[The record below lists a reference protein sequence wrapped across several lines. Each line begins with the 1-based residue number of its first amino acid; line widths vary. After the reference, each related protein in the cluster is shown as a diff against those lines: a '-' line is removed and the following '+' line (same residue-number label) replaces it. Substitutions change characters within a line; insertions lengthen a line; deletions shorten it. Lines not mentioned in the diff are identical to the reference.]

1 MRLGGIYNMEPLTNF
16 HWGFMS
22 LSFMRLYHY
31 LVLQSISF
39 GTKVNLNSIMCP
51 AISDPF
57 EGPWYRVAANIH
69 QTFFIILHG
78 KIYCY
83 IGEKFFVPK
92 NERNKPQQQMIQET
106 NNNSDKSTITVE
118 CDSSNIKM
126 NKFKYLD
133 ANGNNIKQIGPNN
146 QILNNSKDN
155 SDNGSCHSCDEDMVI
170 LNKPV
175 ETLDQLKKDD

>member
-1 MRLGGIYNMEPLTNF
+1 MRLGGIYNMEPLNNF

-92 NERNKPQQQMIQET
+92 GERKKAQQHVIQQSNSSNKLT
-106 NNNSDKSTITVE
+106 NKVK
-118 CDSSNIKM
+118 CDSSTTKNDKV
-126 NKFKYLD
+126 KYLD
-133 ANGNNIKQIGPNN
+133 ANGNNIQQIGSNN